1 MSEELD
7 VMQMMDSIDLSKV
20 ETEFPIPA
28 GGIVTAQI
36 QDCEF
41 RKDTEKKGPDA
52 KPYLYVS
59 YNFTQPW
66 KTQGLDGAPSKEIL
80 PGGRGSTINER
91 VYVGYYEDK
100 KTGEQKTYGTDRLA
114 LLRECVLG
122 KAAPGTKFNANELKG
137 MPVTLKLAFEPAPRN
152 DKTGEVYGPRTSVT
166 GYVRPRAH

>member
-1 MSEELD
+1 
-7 VMQMMDSIDLSKV
+7 MMDSIDLSKV

-28 GGIVTAQI
+28 GGVLTAQI

-66 KTQGLDGAPSKEIL
+66 KTQAIDGGTSKEIL

-91 VYVGYYEDK
+91 IYVGYYEDK

-114 LLRECVLG
+114 LLSECAIG
-122 KAAPGTKFNANELKG
+122 KAQPGQKFDANALKG
-137 MPVTLKLAFEPAPRN
+137 QAITLKLTFEPAPRN
-152 DKTGEVYGPRTSVT
+152 EKTGEVYGPRTSVS
-166 GYVRPRAH
+166 GYVRRK

>member
-28 GGIVTAQI
+28 GGIVAAQI
-36 QDCEF
+36 QECEF
-41 RKDTEKKGPDA
+41 RRDTEKKGPDA
-52 KPYLYVS
+52 KPYLYVT

-66 KTQGLDGAPSKEIL
+66 KTQSIDGGIVKEIL

-91 VYVGYYEDK
+91 IYVGYYEDK
-100 KTGEQKTYGTDRLA
+100 KTGEQKTYGTDRIA

-122 KAAPGTKFNANELKG
+122 KAQPGTKFQPAELKG
-137 MPVTLKLAFEPAPRN
+137 QSITLKLIFEPAPRN
-152 DKTGEVYGPRTSVT
+152 EKTNEVYGPRTSVAS
-166 GYVRPRAH
+166 YLRKK